1 MDFLKS
7 NKKVIVW
14 ILAII
19 CILSMLITA
28 TYRYKPALFNK
39 VISPVITVPQ
49 SFIADFNA
57 WRNDKQTYNKE
68 NEELVKDMEELKA
81 NNDALKMQNS
91 KLELLQKE
99 NQRLT
104 NLLGVSESYPSYQQ
118 VTARVI
124 SKDPTNWYNTF
135 IIDVGTNDGIEP
147 NMVVVTIGGLV
158 GKVVECSGSY
168 SKVVAIVDDFSSV
181 SGIVTRNDALGFV
194 KGDLKLLEDG
204 MIRMEYFD
212 IDAEV
217 MEGDEIV
224 TSHLSSIYPK
234 GIPIGYVS
242 EVYTDAKGLS
252 KYAKVVPYVDF
263 RNLKEVIVFKEDFSK
278 DLGTQGVE

>member
-1 MDFLKS
+1 MEFLKS
-7 NKKVIVW
+7 NKKIIVW

-19 CILSMLITA
+19 CVLSMLITA
-28 TYRYKPALFNK
+28 TYKYKPSIFNK
-39 VISPVITVPQ
+39 IFSPIITVPQ
-49 SFIADFNA
+49 NWIADINV
-57 WRNDKQTYNKE
+57 WVTDKATYNKE
-68 NEELVKDMEELKA
+68 NAQLIADMEQLKA
-81 NNDALKMQNS
+81 NNEALKMENS
-91 KLELLQKE
+91 KLSLIQKE
-99 NQRLT
+99 NIRLT
-104 NLLGVSESYPSYQQ
+104 NLLGVSESYPNYEQ

-168 SKVVAIVDDFSSV
+168 SKVIAIVDDFSSV

-194 KGDLKLLEDG
+194 KGDLQLLEEG

-224 TSHLSSIYPK
+224 TSHLSTIYPK

-263 RNLKEVIVFKEDFSK
+263 RNLKEVIVFKEDFEK
-278 DLGTQGVE
+278 KLGTQGVE